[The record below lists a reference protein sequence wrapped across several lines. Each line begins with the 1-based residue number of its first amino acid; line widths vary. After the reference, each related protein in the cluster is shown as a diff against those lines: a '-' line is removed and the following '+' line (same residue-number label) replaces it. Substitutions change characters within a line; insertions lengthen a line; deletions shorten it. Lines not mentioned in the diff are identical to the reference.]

1 MMRTHNCGELNKKH
15 VSKKAI
21 LCGWCR
27 RLRKHGGINFIDL
40 VDRYGVTQIVMD
52 PNKISKSDDLKKEW
66 TVQVEGV
73 VKKRPKGMDNKNLST
88 GDVELHVSKLN
99 VLGESEPLP
108 FEIED
113 RIPVH
118 EDLRLKYRYLDLRRP
133 SMLKKMVLRHEIAQA
148 VRESLNKE
156 DFLEIETPILIK
168 PTPEGARDY
177 IVPSRVNPGKFYALP
192 QSPQLYKQILMVAG
206 MDKYYQLARCL
217 RDEDLRADRQPEFT
231 QIDLEMSFVDSED
244 VLSITERMIKH
255 VMKKVKKVDV
265 KIPFKRISY
274 EESMSKYACDKPDL
288 RFGLE
293 MTDLTPI
300 FRKTNFQV
308 LKNVKL
314 AKGLVA
320 PKEFSRKELDELTE
334 YVKQNGAKGLAWIKY
349 TSKGIESPIAKFI
362 GKKEQDELIKKM
374 KVKKGSTILI
384 VGDNEDIVNAALWKL
399 RGHLGEKLGLIKD
412 NTYNFVWVVDFP
424 LFEWDGDSKR
434 WSPMHHIFS
443 MPKEECLKYLE
454 KDPSKV
460 VGKMYDVVLNGTE
473 LGGGSIRIHDKK
485 LQEKV
490 LKVIGMSYEDA
501 EHKFGFLLEAFKYG
515 AVPHGGI
522 ALGFDRFVSLLTGTN
537 DIKEVIAFPKNK
549 AAQCPMDGSPS
560 DADVLQLNELHLK
573 LDLPKE
579 KKSSNK

>member
-1 MMRTHNCGELNKKH
+1 MRTHNCGELNKKH